1 MWRQLDLFVPEEPDM
16 VAIGVLFQK
25 LLADYEAKQKIL
37 PERPR
42 LLTQSSK
49 RCGCNV
55 SPDAPTKEQI
65 EPLLRAGMSGGS
77 IAQQFGVA
85 PYVVFN
91 AIYRLWPE
99 SGGSVKRIRKS
110 FEVAASEPLRRFQ
123 SKPKPAEPDPQPLPK
138 VRMPVFLSTE
148 RPAYAVPSRVVTA
161 EELARM

>member
-1 MWRQLDLFVPEEPDM
+1 M

-25 LLADYEAKQKIL
+25 LLAEYEAKQKIL
-37 PERPR
+37 PEQPR

-49 RCGCNV
+49 RHGCHV
-55 SPDAPTKEQI
+55 SNDAPTKEQI

-77 IAQQFGVA
+77 IAKQLGVA

-99 SGGSVKRIRKS
+99 AGCSVKRVRES
-110 FEVAASEPLRRFQ
+110 FEVAASEPLRALQCKR
-123 SKPKPAEPDPQPLPK
+123 KPAEPEPRPLPK
-138 VRMPVFLSTE
+138 LRMPVFLSTE
-148 RPAYAVPSRVVTA
+148 RPAYAVPIRVVTA